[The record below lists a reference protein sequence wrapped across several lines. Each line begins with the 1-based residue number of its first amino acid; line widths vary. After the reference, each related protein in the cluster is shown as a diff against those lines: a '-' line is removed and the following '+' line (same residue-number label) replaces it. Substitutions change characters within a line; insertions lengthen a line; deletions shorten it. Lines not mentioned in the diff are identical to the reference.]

1 MVKNKTHTKSLAD
14 VSLVFALPI
23 PQGDNVEI
31 KVEQSQCN
39 FYLNEKIVEQIQQAQ
54 KAGLSLNIPTKLL
67 IYLWFS
73 TCFQYNF
80 VPDMGA
86 KNHRHKST
94 RSYRTFLMNI
104 FRIFRS
110 KPLQNQTNIQIECT
124 FNSYYSSEYLIAENT
139 QYKDCIL
146 QTIVFFYGDVMQKIQ
161 QNFLQSNDNLM
172 EVVSAHYWLIEQLLS
187 SLRNKLNMLLWE
199 LASLFPAGFLVTKI
213 YQLNIFNI
221 GSSIF
226 LLILTWLGIALLV
239 ILSRYILF
247 NQLQKRVGINY
258 QYLNWLA
265 WGISCI
271 IPAIAIILTQQIQ
284 AIDIILFPIISA
296 VAPLIVGQI
305 FRLLVPPTMKLIV
318 RRFL

>member
-1 MVKNKTHTKSLAD
+1 
-14 VSLVFALPI
+14 
-23 PQGDNVEI
+23 
-31 KVEQSQCN
+31 
-39 FYLNEKIVEQIQQAQ
+39 
-54 KAGLSLNIPTKLL
+54 
-67 IYLWFS
+67 
-73 TCFQYNF
+73 
-80 VPDMGA
+80 
-86 KNHRHKST
+86 
-94 RSYRTFLMNI
+94 
-104 FRIFRS
+104 
-110 KPLQNQTNIQIECT
+110 
-124 FNSYYSSEYLIAENT
+124 
-139 QYKDCIL
+139 
-146 QTIVFFYGDVMQKIQ
+146 VMQKIQ
-161 QNFLQSNDNLM
+161 KNFLQNNDNLM
-172 EVVSAHYWLIEQLLS
+172 GVLSAHYWLIEQLLS
-187 SLRNKLNMLLWE
+187 SLRNQLNMLLWE

-213 YQLNIFNI
+213 YQLNIFNV

-284 AIDIILFPIISA
+284 PIDMILFPIISA
-296 VAPLIVGQI
+296 VAPLIVGKI